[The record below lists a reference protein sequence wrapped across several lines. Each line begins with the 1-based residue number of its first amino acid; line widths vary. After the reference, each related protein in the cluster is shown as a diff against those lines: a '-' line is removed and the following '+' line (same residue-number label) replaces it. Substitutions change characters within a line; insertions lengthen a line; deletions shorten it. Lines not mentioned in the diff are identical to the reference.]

1 MIKEEFQWMTRLFER
16 VFGKP
21 PATTRYV
28 LGTLPLLDGLDVPL
42 PWGSAVAAG
51 RSDDGTTS
59 LFSMN
64 HHDHGVVTPSTAPD
78 WARDSLKAMT
88 APPGIH
94 LVVNRELPA
103 DMGLLTGA
111 ETTDAT
117 TRALQ
122 DLQDGTTAPTTA
134 APARGTCDLTGTDL
148 RLLLIDV
155 GTRSQATVQPT
166 APETAKRAAAAL
178 ADRPSDLG
186 PLLTD
191 AHTPGNPT
199 HDETLKAA
207 LDAGALGG
215 RTIGTCVATLAP
227 APAVPA
233 IRKQVT
239 ARLAPNLPRP
249 PRYLTAG

>member
-16 VFGKP
+16 VHGKP
-21 PATTRYV
+21 PAATRYV
-28 LGTLPLLDGLDVPL
+28 LGALPLLDGLDVPL
-42 PWGSAVAAG
+42 PWGSAVAAA
-51 RSDDGTTS
+51 RSDDGATS

-78 WARDSLKAMT
+78 WARDCLKAT
-88 APPGIH
+88 SATPGIQ
-94 LVVNRELPA
+94 LVVHRELPA
-103 DMGLLTGA
+103 EMGLLTGA
-111 ETTDAT
+111 ETTEAT
-117 TRALQ
+117 TRAVQ
-122 DLQDGTTAPTTA
+122 DLNDGTPGARTA
-134 APARGTCDLTGTDL
+134 APARGTCDLTGTGL

-155 GTRSQATVQPT
+155 GTRSRTTVCHA

-178 ADRPSDLG
+178 ADRRPSDLG
-186 PLLTD
+186 PLLTG
-191 AHTPGNPT
+191 AHTPGDPT
-199 HDETLKAA
+199 HDKTLDAA

-239 ARLAPNLPRP
+239 
-249 PRYLTAG
+249 T